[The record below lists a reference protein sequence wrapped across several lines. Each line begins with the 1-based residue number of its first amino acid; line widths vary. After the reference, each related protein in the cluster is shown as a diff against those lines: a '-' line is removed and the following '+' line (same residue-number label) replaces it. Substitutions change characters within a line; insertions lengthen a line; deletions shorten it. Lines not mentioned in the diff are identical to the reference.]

1 MGKCAS
7 KDQHLEIRE
16 IDERSYIAIV
26 DDFDYYGYEYE
37 GQSESKKSS
46 KKMSGPETKGTSIS
60 FGFKK
65 KNYSSSAS
73 NKKFNAANN
82 NNGNDG
88 TKSEKKTA
96 TIISNHNVIKAE
108 QNHLIITS
116 DDNGNNNNPAETNNS
131 DKETTGRTTPR
142 LQPPKRDQTQT
153 SNARGNRFG
162 FRQNVVRPAAAGI
175 TPKFNEYDKLNNNS
189 DNGGN
194 VCLDNDKRRSKS
206 ATASSR
212 STVTFA
218 QSPIKS
224 SSEERPQQGN
234 NNTNKTRPQAVV
246 LSRYTLHST
255 SLPRPQYPIPV
266 SVSTTTAP
274 SYKRSTTFTSF
285 SSNGSGSSSSY
296 TQNRVVDTKGAKHAA
311 NISKRGGIMGRR
323 DESLDSG
330 IASHDSNSER
340 QQLYMDSMLSQRPR
354 QRSRHFEMVPT
365 GRHKFEIRDLS
376 DYSDGSII
384 VPLSLPKLPTNRN
397 EIVTGG
403 LIRSYTTDNDTD
415 MSVSVESNTRP
426 TSIISTSEAE
436 SFEEEKSRIDN
447 SFSEKSFK
455 GDLFSKN
462 SSRASSKA
470 SWFGNINES
479 MASKNCSSLSV
490 SSSDENVKKIS
501 QKKDIDC
508 DDDELSSM
516 TITADFSSQLNSSK
530 MKTSPSKDQK
540 EIVNDAFMQQQP
552 KIGSISRKELLL
564 EVDDVKFAATVDKVK
579 DSVLLDDETSPTDSL
594 VSSSESGDVLM
605 KKIERPSDIGALFK
619 TKFDDIKEQDLEDV
633 TPELISPLTPGS
645 PAHGSN
651 SLSLSDGVRDDF
663 LIDDE
668 IADQPNLVM
677 NDKKRNGSASHNDD
691 YKTASMNLTSDT
703 GTLKDISL
711 HSNGSIRSA
720 NKPSFIKIKSS
731 PAVNRKGL
739 GMENSGSLDTL
750 SPCDSITSDDLMADF
765 DVNSSLDSIDR
776 HGFSHDDLHVLSD
789 FENRNTTRNAND
801 FDAITKIQ
809 QTVVRRHSSRE
820 SITRAF
826 VLITK
831 ESGKKES
838 KQKKFIVVDLSAHSV
853 WLRYHE
859 KKEEKNCYG
868 KMSNS
873 CAGKNK
879 SQLSPFLD
887 ARRLKTDLHT
897 SENVFLQSDSRSRS
911 SSPIL
916 PQKLAKNCETSK
928 TTGNSAIRSQL
939 PARATR
945 LLNRRLQS
953 SNNSPLSHGSESP
966 RSLDSMHSRNT
977 PVKTSLREH
986 LKQRQQMSLQS
997 QMYNS
1002 SSEDVF
1008 VDKQLRN
1015 SMLQDVT
1022 CFKKQLVHLRRIL
1035 QEDEDNLM
1043 RSDTLNPF
1051 EVNGQIF
1058 NGNNCENVDD
1068 DSKGKEKKDDQNNVV
1083 LSNEQMALLQ
1093 DQRQELADLRR
1104 QVVFL
1109 QSQMDDKDRTIR
1121 IQQNKLEEYE
1131 KEKSKDANLMTEGV
1145 NVIET
1150 ATCATQTERLRPIS
1164 MGQESLTRSSEHLKD
1179 PPTTNGVKSK
1189 QIPITTVKPPMT
1201 KSKTQISSIYTKLS
1215 SIKPSST
1222 SLTSNANSKNLSSA
1236 SNFSNPK
1243 PVKTTQIGNLQ
1254 GLSVKTLNVVN
1265 TARSPIKSPKRIPQL
1280 VKPNITNGASKI
1292 SSKPFINFKT
1302 KPSDSNGNSAT
1313 SSLSTSSS
1321 NSSLNNTN
1329 GDNISKVKSF
1339 I

>member
-820 SITRAF
+820 SIT
-826 VLITK
+826 
-831 ESGKKES
+831 
-838 KQKKFIVVDLSAHSV
+838 
-853 WLRYHE
+853 
-859 KKEEKNCYG
+859 
-868 KMSNS
+868 
-873 CAGKNK
+873 
-879 SQLSPFLD
+879 
-887 ARRLKTDLHT
+887 
-897 SENVFLQSDSRSRS
+897 
-911 SSPIL
+911 
-916 PQKLAKNCETSK
+916 
-928 TTGNSAIRSQL
+928 SQL

-1035 QEDEDNLM
+1035 QE
-1043 RSDTLNPF
+1043 SDTLNPF